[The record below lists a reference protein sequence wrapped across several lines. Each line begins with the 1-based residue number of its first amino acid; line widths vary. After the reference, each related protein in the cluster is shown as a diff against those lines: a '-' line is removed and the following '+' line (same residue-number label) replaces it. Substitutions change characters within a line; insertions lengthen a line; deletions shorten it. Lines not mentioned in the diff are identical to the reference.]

1 MANSKGE
8 LAKEIAELATALA
21 KAQQLEDDH
30 VYSIAR
36 KIAHGDSDIWQ
47 AALSWAWTGLMP
59 NTPVV
64 EQYNPRELA
73 ERLNPSQ
80 VFTALMALRRDP
92 AQAMTALRFS
102 PSDLPTLPK
111 SGGTRAP
118 DPESGSA

>member
-1 MANSKGE
+1 MNSEGE
-8 LAKEIAELATALA
+8 LDKEIAELATALA
-21 KAQQLEDDH
+21 KAQQLEGDH
-30 VYSIAR
+30 ARSIAM

-47 AALSWAWTGLMP
+47 AALSWARTGLMP

-92 AQAMTALRFS
+92 AQAMAALRFS
-102 PSDLPTLPK
+102 PSDLPTIPK
-111 SGGTRAP
+111 SGGTKTP
-118 DPESGSA
+118 DPATGSAQ